1 MLADDSYHVQKICP
15 PKNAVLVNRPVN
27 PPVYPPVAAPHFP
40 PGTPPI
46 FAFPP
51 VLVNKPL
58 PNFQPAQP
66 GFTIIDVTICWS
78 KNLS

>member
-15 PKNAVLVNRPVN
+15 PTNAVLVYRPVN
-27 PPVYPPVAAPHFP
+27 PPVYPPVAAPQF
-40 PGTPPI
+40 PPI

-51 VLVNKPL
+51 VLVNKPR